1 MQAYQQEY
9 LDNLARIAAL
19 AAGEKPDDL
28 PFEAYAAQLRKNE
41 ARQEETVKRNMEL
54 LRGCLFP
61 VLDDLFQCGEE
72 TVAELEAFSFRL
84 YDGQKEADVGLFCQI
99 RQALLTL
106 ARQKRDRNAVIR
118 GLYWLGLGR
127 NSQVSKL
134 VGLELED
141 IEKYT
146 VQMRLCF
153 TEGAAYLKYYDEI
166 DDTETRGYILR
177 CRANI
182 ALGQF
187 ATPGEKVHLVKQ
199 TLQILQDKGYQEK
212 EPNLPWDRFIYLTHQ
227 NMASSISYSR
237 EKVMTPQ
244 DMADIMESV
253 YIVYQRRIQEA
264 EASGKRPLARSV
276 FNYYAIQYCCGIF
289 DLNHLLRKM
298 ERLMDEADPA
308 DFSPEGMYCAVSLP
322 AFYCQYLQQYPERVP
337 ERAGYLEGLYRRAL
351 DYVDAVPHARR
362 DSNLFRFLRQLAYT
376 FVETEHSVPYGAF
389 LELLLIR
396 FAPEVYTH
404 ARIVGEGAAAL
415 CGLIMEEEPDFF
427 DDIGFI
433 RAVGDRA
440 EKRRAVQD
448 FAMGCGV
455 FHDVGKINVIELYSG
470 SARQWLKGEYEMAR
484 LHTLGGEA
492 LLSQRAST
500 RRYAAAA
507 LGHHSWYDGSKGYP
521 EAYRRLECPERQ
533 MVDVI
538 SLVDWLDSVTR
549 TGWIHTGVKMT
560 FDEALEEAIAL
571 EGRRFSPLL
580 TAWLRDGA
588 TARRLRVALEAG
600 WRAACRGMYDDGGG
614 KEISNISERWQDL

>member
-1 MQAYQQEY
+1 MQEYQQEY
-9 LDNLARIAAL
+9 LDNLAQIAAL
-19 AAGEKPDDL
+19 AAWEKPDGL
-28 PFEAYAAQLRKNE
+28 PYEAYAARLRENE
-41 ARQEETVKRNMEL
+41 ARREETVKRNMEL
-54 LRGCLFP
+54 LRGNLFP

-72 TVAELEAFSFRL
+72 TVKELEEFSFRL
-84 YDGQKEADVGLFCQI
+84 YDGRTEADVGLFCQI

-127 NSQVSKL
+127 NCQVSKL
-134 VGLELED
+134 VGLELKD

-146 VQMRLCF
+146 IQMRLCF

-166 DDTETRGYILR
+166 DNTETRGYILR

-187 ATPGEKVHLVKQ
+187 PTPGEKVHLVKQ

-227 NMASSISYSR
+227 NMASSISYNR

-264 EASGKRPLARSV
+264 EESGKRPLARSV
-276 FNYYAIQYCCGIF
+276 FNYYAIQYYCGIF
-289 DLNHLLRKM
+289 DLNHLLQEM
-298 ERLMDEADPA
+298 ERLMDEADPN

-322 AFYCQYLQQYPERVP
+322 AYYCQYLQQYPERVP
-337 ERAGYLEGLYRRAL
+337 DRAGYVEGLYRRVL
-351 DYVDAVPHARR
+351 DYVDASPGARR
-362 DSNLFRFLRQLAYT
+362 DGLLFTYLRQLAYT
-376 FVETEHSVPYGAF
+376 FVETEHSVPYGTF
-389 LELLLIR
+389 LERLLIR
-396 FAPEVYTH
+396 FAPEVYIH

-415 CGLIMEEEPDFF
+415 CALILEDEPDFF
-427 DDIGFI
+427 DDIGFV
-433 RAVGDRA
+433 RAIEDRE
-440 EKRRAVQD
+440 EKRRAVRD
-448 FAMGCGV
+448 FALGCGL
-455 FHDVGKINVIELYSG
+455 FHDAGKTNVMGLYSG
-470 SARQWLKGEYEMAR
+470 SGRQWLKDEHEMAR
-484 LHTLGGEA
+484 LHTLSGQE
-492 LLSQRAST
+492 LLSQRPST

-507 LGHHSWYDGSKGYP
+507 LGHHGWYDGSRGYP

-538 SLVDWLDSVTR
+538 SLVDWLDNVTS
-549 TGWIHTGVKMT
+549 TDWVHTGVRMT
-560 FDEALEEAIAL
+560 FDEALEEAAAL

-580 TAWLRDGA
+580 TAWLRDGT
-588 TARRLRVALEAG
+588 TAQSLRAAFEEGRL
-600 WRAACRGMYDDGGG
+600 AACRRLYDDA
-614 KEISNISERWQDL
+614 ERKRG

>member
-9 LDNLARIAAL
+9 LDNLAQIAAL
-19 AAGEKPDDL
+19 SAGEKPDGL
-28 PFEAYAAQLRKNE
+28 PFEAYAARLRESE
-41 ARQEETVKRNMEL
+41 ARRVEIVARNMEL
-54 LRGCLFP
+54 LRGSLFP
-61 VLDDLFQCGEE
+61 VLDNLFQCGEE
-72 TVAELEAFSFRL
+72 TVAELEEFASRL
-84 YDGQKEADVGLFCQI
+84 YDGRKEADVGLSCQI

-106 ARQKRDRNAVIR
+106 ARQKRDRGAVIR

-127 NSQVSKL
+127 NSQVGKL
-134 VGLELED
+134 VGLELKD
-141 IEKYT
+141 IEKFT
-146 VQMRLCF
+146 IRMRLCF

-166 DDTETRGYILR
+166 GDTETRGYILR

-187 ATPGEKVHLVKQ
+187 PTPGEKVRLVKR

-212 EPNLPWDRFIYLTHQ
+212 EPSLPWDRFIYLTHQ

-253 YIVYQRRIQEA
+253 YIVYQRRSQEA
-264 EASGKRPLARSV
+264 EAAGTRPPARSV
-276 FNYYAIQYCCGIF
+276 FNYYAIQYYCGIF
-289 DLNHLLRKM
+289 DLDCLLREM
-298 ERLMDEADPA
+298 ERLMDESDPA

-337 ERAGYLEGLYRRAL
+337 ARAGYLEGLYRRAL
-351 DYVDAVPHARR
+351 DYMDAAPGAPG
-362 DSNLFRFLRQLAYT
+362 DDTLFRYLRQLAYT

-396 FAPEVYTH
+396 FAPESYIH

-415 CGLIMEEEPDFF
+415 CGLILEEEPDFF

-433 RAVGDRA
+433 RAIGDRE
-440 EKRRAVQD
+440 EKRREVRR

-455 FHDVGKINVIELYSG
+455 FHDVGKINVIELYSR
-470 SARQWLKGEYEMAR
+470 SARQWLKGEYEMAQ

-507 LGHHSWYDGSKGYP
+507 LGHHSWYDGSRGYP

-538 SLVDWLDSVTR
+538 SLVDWLDNVTR
-549 TGWIHTGVKMT
+549 AGWIHTGGKMS
-560 FDEALEEAIAL
+560 FDQALEAAAAL

-588 TARRLRVALEAG
+588 AVRRLRTAFEEG
-600 WRAACRGMYDDGGG
+600 WRAACRRMYDDAGRG
-614 KEISNISERWQDL
+614 R

>member
-1 MQAYQQEY
+1 MQGYQQEY
-9 LDNLARIAAL
+9 LDNLAQIAAL
-19 AAGEKPDDL
+19 AAWEKPDGL
-28 PFEAYAAQLRKNE
+28 PFEAYAAQLRESE
-41 ARQEETVKRNMEL
+41 AQRLEKVKRNMEL

-72 TVAELEAFSFRL
+72 TVAELEEFSSRL
-84 YDGQKEADVGLFCQI
+84 YDGRKEVDVGLSCQI

-106 ARQKRDRNAVIR
+106 ARQKRDRSAVIR

-134 VGLELED
+134 VGLELKD
-141 IEKYT
+141 IEKFT
-146 VQMRLCF
+146 IRMRLCF

-177 CRANI
+177 CLANVS
-182 ALGQF
+182 LGQF
-187 ATPGEKVHLVKQ
+187 PAPGEKVRLVKR
-199 TLQILQDKGYQEK
+199 TLQVLQDKGYQEK
-212 EPNLPWDRFIYLTHQ
+212 EPDLPWDRFIYLTHQ

-276 FNYYAIQYCCGIF
+276 FNYYAIQYYCGVF
-289 DLNHLLRKM
+289 DLDRLLREM

-322 AFYCQYLQQYPERVP
+322 AFYCQYLRQYPERVP
-337 ERAGYLEGLYRRAL
+337 ERAGYLEGLYQRTL
-351 DYVDAVPHARR
+351 DYVDTVPEPRR
-362 DSNLFRFLRQLAYT
+362 DGTLFNYLRQLAYT

-396 FAPEVYTH
+396 FAPESYIH

-415 CGLIMEEEPDFF
+415 CGLILEEEPYFF
-427 DDIGFI
+427 DDIDFI
-433 RAVGDRA
+433 RAIGDRA
-440 EKRRAVQD
+440 EKRRAVWE

-455 FHDVGKINVIELYSG
+455 LHDVGKINVIELYSG
-470 SARQWLKGEYEMAR
+470 SARQWLKGEYEMAQ

-492 LLSQRAST
+492 LLSARAST

-507 LGHHSWYDGSKGYP
+507 LGHHSWYDGSRGYP

-533 MVDVI
+533 MVDVV
-538 SLVDWLDSVTR
+538 SLVDWLDNVTR
-549 TGWIHTGVKMT
+549 AGWIHTGGKMS
-560 FDEALEEAIAL
+560 FDKALEEAAAL

-580 TAWLRDGA
+580 TAWLRDSA
-588 TARRLRVALEAG
+588 TAQRLRAAFEKG
-600 WRAACRGMYDDGGG
+600 WQAACRRMYDDAGR
-614 KEISNISERWQDL
+614 KPK

>member
-1 MQAYQQEY
+1 MQPYQQEY
-9 LDNLARIAAL
+9 LDNLAQIAAL
-19 AAGEKPDDL
+19 AAWETPDGL
-28 PFEAYAAQLRKNE
+28 PFEAYAARLRENE
-41 ARQEETVKRNMEL
+41 GQRLELAGRNMEL

-72 TVAELEAFSFRL
+72 TVAELEAFAARL
-84 YDGQKEADVGLFCQI
+84 YDGRVETDVGLACQI

-127 NSQVSKL
+127 NSQVGKL
-134 VGLELED
+134 VGLELKD
-141 IEKYT
+141 IEKFT
-146 VQMRLCF
+146 IRMRLCF

-166 DDTETRGYILR
+166 DDAETRGYILR

-187 ATPGEKVHLVKQ
+187 PTPGEKVHLVKQ

-212 EPNLPWDRFIYLTHQ
+212 EPSLPWDRFIYLTHQ

-237 EKVMTPQ
+237 EKVMSPQ

-276 FNYYAIQYCCGIF
+276 FNYYAIQYYCGIY
-289 DLNHLLRKM
+289 DLDYLLREM
-298 ERLMDEADPA
+298 ERLMDGADPA
-308 DFSPEGMYCAVSLP
+308 DFSPEGMYCTVSLP

-337 ERAGYLEGLYRRAL
+337 QRAGYLEGLYQRML
-351 DYVDAVPHARR
+351 DYVDAVP
-362 DSNLFRFLRQLAYT
+362 DPQGDGTLFRFLRQLAYT
-376 FVETEHSVPYGAF
+376 FVETEHGVPYGAF

-396 FAPEVYTH
+396 FAPEAYIH
-404 ARIVGEGAAAL
+404 SRIVGEGAAAL
-415 CGLIMEEEPDFF
+415 CQLILAEEPDFF
-427 DDIGFI
+427 DDIDFL
-433 RAVGDRA
+433 RAIENRE
-440 EKRRAVQD
+440 EKRQAVRD
-448 FAMGCGV
+448 FALGCGV
-455 FHDVGKINVIELYSG
+455 FHDVGKINVIDLYSG
-470 SARQWLKGEYEMAR
+470 SARQWLKGEYEMAQ
-484 LHTLGGEA
+484 LHTLGGGA

-507 LGHHSWYDGSKGYP
+507 LGHHSWYDGSRGYP

-538 SLVDWLDSVTR
+538 ALVDWLDNVTR
-549 TGWIHTGVKMT
+549 TSWVHTGARMT
-560 FDEALEEAIAL
+560 FDQALEEAVAL

-580 TAWLRDGA
+580 TAWLRDDD
-588 TARRLRVALEAG
+588 TARSLRTAFEAG
-600 WRAACRGMYDDGGG
+600 GLAACRRMYDDQRARRSQRG
-614 KEISNISERWQDL
+614 